1 MDNDRRKLTWVPAA
15 CLWAILLMALPFAGH
30 LATAQEEAPLSRGAV
45 ILAERNGPVAFLNEN
60 ILECDLSDATCAY
73 LCCACMDA
81 AFVESVV
88 EALRAKARGLRKMVV
103 VERLETKFGT
113 DVDAVGLRLA
123 GEHRV
128 GQTWAPEGYPLYV
141 YETTE
146 AWVR

>member
-1 MDNDRRKLTWVPAA
+1 
-15 CLWAILLMALPFAGH
+15 
-30 LATAQEEAPLSRGAV
+30 
-45 ILAERNGPVAFLNEN
+45 
-60 ILECDLSDATCAY
+60 
-73 LCCACMDA
+73 
-81 AFVESVV
+81 
-88 EALRAKARGLRKMVV
+88 MVV